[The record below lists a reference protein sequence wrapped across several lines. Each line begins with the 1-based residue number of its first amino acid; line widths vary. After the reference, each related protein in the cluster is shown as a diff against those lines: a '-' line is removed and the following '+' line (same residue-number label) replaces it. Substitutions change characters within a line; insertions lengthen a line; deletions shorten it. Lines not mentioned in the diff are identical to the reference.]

1 MIHEK
6 TFACALLHNII
17 DQLKKYL
24 KHRHMPKECFSIKID
39 FSDFST
45 PHVNLELKTVRIN
58 NFFMAYLWCLTYS
71 LVVCTES
78 IMMHA
83 LENGG
88 NREDYEWDGRLPDNT
103 IFADAEKMFGIAMGF
118 IQNHNLWTEKDPNP
132 SYEKN
137 PSLRDIEDTSWWCRK
152 VNSVFIDSV
161 VMLLIHEITHLEK
174 QHKPYSQR
182 LTQEESIESI
192 NQEREADEAG
202 IDYCETYGLNA
213 SLKDPNVKYLPAI
226 LPFLAMIF
234 LPNALKAQKTHPDVD
249 FRLNQ
254 VLCKY
259 NDLYLNKETSWID
272 YLISTAL
279 VSALKNQHN
288 KTMPLKHQTAREAI
302 ECYRAAIQ
310 SSIDASE

>member
-1 MIHEK
+1 MYEK
-6 TFACALLHNII
+6 TPACDLFPNII
-17 DQLKKYL
+17 NQCEQCL
-24 KHRHMPKECFSIKID
+24 KHRHMPNERFCIEID
-39 FSDFST
+39 FSGFST
-45 PHVNLELKTVRIN
+45 PYVDLASKKVRIN

-88 NREDYEWDGRLPDNT
+88 NREGYEWDGKLPDNT
-103 IFADAEKMFGIAMGF
+103 IFADAQKMFGIAMEF
-118 IQNHNLWTEKDPNP
+118 IKNHNLWTQKDPNP

-137 PSLRDIEDTSWWCRK
+137 SVLKDIEDTSYWCRK

-174 QHKPYSQR
+174 RHKPYSQN
-182 LTQEESIESI
+182 LTGEESIESI

-213 SLKDPNVKYLPAI
+213 SSKDPNIKYLPAI

-249 FRLNQ
+249 SRLNQ

-259 NDLYLNKETSWID
+259 NDLYLDKETSWID
-272 YLISTAL
+272 YLISIAL

-288 KTMPLKHQTAREAI
+288 KVMPLKHQTAREAI
-302 ECYRAAIQ
+302 ECYRVAIQ
-310 SSIDASE
+310 SSIDASR